1 MSVQVLIQSILQ
13 LNQELNQQVQVM
25 TALTQSVNQLKT
37 EIHTNFSS
45 TNVSQRLLAPLE
57 STKQSL
63 EVAIPSTQK
72 AKQTLEQL
80 TATLRG

>member
-37 EIHTNFSS
+37 EIHTNFSN

-57 STKQSL
+57 ATKQSL
-63 EVAIPSTQK
+63 EAAIPSTQK

>member
-25 TALTQSVNQLKT
+25 TALTHSVNQLKT

-45 TNVSQRLLAPLE
+45 TNVSQRLLSPLE
-57 STKQSL
+57 ATKQSL
-63 EVAIPSTQK
+63 ETAIPSTQK

>member
-25 TALTQSVNQLKT
+25 TSLKQSVSQLKK
-37 EIHTNFSS
+37 EIHTNFSG
-45 TNVSQRLLAPLE
+45 TNVSKRLFPPLE
-57 STKQSL
+57 ATGQSL
-63 EVAIPSTQK
+63 NTAIPSTQK